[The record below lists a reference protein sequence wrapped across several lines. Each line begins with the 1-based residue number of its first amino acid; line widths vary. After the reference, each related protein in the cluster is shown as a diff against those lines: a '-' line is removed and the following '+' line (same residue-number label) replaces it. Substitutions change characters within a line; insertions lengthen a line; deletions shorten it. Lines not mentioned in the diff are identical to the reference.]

1 MILEAAFAAVITLG
15 AGDAAPEY
23 VAAPNSTHLVAVAA
37 EASPVKIKVV
47 SILPSRHVVRVMNCY
62 SSPTCSVNVTFP
74 QCGLYQF
81 PGVIE
86 YAHLAPGDA
95 GPYVI
100 GVNAAVIVTGC
111 DLFSDGFETGTTDAW
126 SRTQGG

>member
-1 MILEAAFAAVITLG
+1 MIELFLAAVITLG
-15 AGDAAPEY
+15 TGDDAPEY
-23 VAAPNSTHLVAVAA
+23 VAAPNSTHLVAVEA
-37 EASPVKIKVV
+37 EASPVKIEVV
-47 SILPSRHVVRVMNCY
+47 SMNCY

-86 YAHLAPGDA
+86 YAHLAPGDT

-111 DLFSDGFETGTTDAW
+111 DIFADGFETGTTDAW